1 MSKLKIA
8 YSRKPVDCKIFQL
21 TRILKVFMLAQLVHS
36 KTRQAKN
43 QESENVSDRELFSE
57 LLRKPVPPAVNQ
69 YCTSFCKR
77 KQPYVSLR
85 PKQRGSLE
93 MERSL
98 WTTQQSVCNSTIK
111 LILSLGYR
119 LAQSAR
125 ERVGSALFCNTGT
138 INSL

>member
-1 MSKLKIA
+1 MSKLTIA

-43 QESENVSDRELFSE
+43 QENENVSDGELFSE
-57 LLRKPVPPAVNQ
+57 LLRKPDPPAVNQ

-77 KQPYVSLR
+77 KQPYISLR
-85 PKQRGSLE
+85 TKQRGSLE
-93 MERSL
+93 MKEVCGQPSKVFAIP
-98 WTTQQSVCNSTIK
+98 QSSRFC
-111 LILSLGYR
+111 LSATR